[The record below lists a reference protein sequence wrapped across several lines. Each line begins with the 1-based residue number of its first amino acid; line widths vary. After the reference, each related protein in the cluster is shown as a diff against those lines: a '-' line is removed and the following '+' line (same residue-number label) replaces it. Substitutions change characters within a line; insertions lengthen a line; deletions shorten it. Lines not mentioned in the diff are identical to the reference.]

1 MGRSASWGWGKG
13 IDGREAARLA
23 AQQALSRL
31 GAIHP
36 AFGFVFVSHEFDL
49 SPVLNGLSG
58 VLGDIPLWGISTFR
72 PIISAGEQ
80 ARSVVVGLLA
90 GGDLCAKVS
99 FWPRFSQNSAE
110 TANQLLQA
118 LRSETGELDAVLL
131 ASDGINGDISRICAA
146 LTDFSIP
153 VAGCMASGDIFRG
166 KTFQIGG
173 NQVGSGCLSV
183 ATLGGL
189 KVGMGIGHGWTDI
202 GISYE
207 INRAR
212 DIWVQQLGAMPAAEA
227 YSTVLGYP
235 VRDWAFPPL
244 NELVRLYPLGVEL
257 TPGSRDL
264 IIRSPLQ
271 MEVDGSLRMNIP
283 VAQGQVARL
292 LVGDR
297 TSCLDAARQAA
308 RTAMKAL
315 GKSKALLALIFVD
328 QAWQYLFQSESTRF
342 ISAVKSEIGE
352 IPLVGG
358 YTLGQVYRPEGE
370 SLVRAYNQNLLMV
383 VFGESEDQRR

>member
-1 MGRSASWGWGKG
+1 MARSASWGWGKG

-31 GAIHP
+31 GAGRP
-36 AFGFVFVSHEFDL
+36 AFGVVFVSHEFEL
-49 SPVLNGLSG
+49 SPVLNGLGS
-58 VLGDIPLWGISTFR
+58 VLGDTPLWGISTFR

-90 GGDLCAKVS
+90 GADLSAKVS
-99 FWPRFSQNSAE
+99 LWPRFAQNSAE
-110 TANQLLQA
+110 TAGQVLQA
-118 LRSETGELDAVLL
+118 LRAETGELDGVLL
-131 ASDGINGDISRICAA
+131 ASDGIHGDISRICAA
-146 LTDFSIP
+146 LTDISVP

-166 KTFQIGG
+166 KTFQVGG
-173 NQVGSGCLSV
+173 KQVGSGSLSV

-189 KVGMGIGHGWTDI
+189 KIGMGIGHGWTDI
-202 GISYE
+202 GIFYE

-227 YSTVLGYP
+227 YSKVLGYP

-244 NELVRLYPLGVEL
+244 NELVRLYPLGVEV
-257 TPGSRDL
+257 TPGSKDL

-292 LVGDR
+292 LIGDR
-297 TSCLDAARQAA
+297 SSCLEAARQAA
-308 RTAMKAL
+308 STAVKAL
-315 GKSKALLALIFVD
+315 GKSQGLLALILVD
-328 QAWQYLFQSESTRF
+328 QAWQYLFQSESSRF
-342 ISAVKSEIGE
+342 INAVKSEIGE
-352 IPLVGG
+352 IPLIGG

-370 SLVRAYNQNLLMV
+370 SLVRAYNQNLLV
-383 VFGESEDQRR
+383 VIFGES